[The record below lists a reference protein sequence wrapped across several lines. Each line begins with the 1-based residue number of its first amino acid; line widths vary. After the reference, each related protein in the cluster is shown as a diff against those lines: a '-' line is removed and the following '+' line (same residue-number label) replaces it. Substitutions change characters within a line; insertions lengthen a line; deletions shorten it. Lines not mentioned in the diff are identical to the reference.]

1 MPLDLA
7 QLEPP
12 PQVVLDE
19 GAALAAALDGA
30 LPRRQLD
37 RNLLLATWNLREF
50 GSLTRKWAAGERDSP
65 KRELRALRAI
75 AAVVERFDV
84 VALQEVG
91 GDLRALRHLIKVL
104 EPNWAFL
111 MTDACGGSLG
121 GGERMAFL
129 FDRRRVELS
138 GLAGELVVPPEWL
151 DDIEPDALRR
161 QFARTPYAVS
171 FRSGGHTFILVTL
184 HVLYG
189 KNPAE
194 RVPELRCIARWMAE
208 WAGRT
213 SRWHQSLYALGDFNI
228 DRRDDPLWQ
237 AFVSTGLH
245 VPEPLQRARRSIFGG
260 DDGSQDKFYDQIAW
274 FESGPGAPDAGQRL
288 VSAGSFDFVPHVYRE
303 QGLTR
308 HAVSY
313 RISDHLPLWAEMD
326 LAPHPAGPP

>member
-7 QLEPP
+7 HLEPP
-12 PQVVLDE
+12 PRAVLDE
-19 GAALAAALDGA
+19 GVVLGAALDAA
-30 LPRRQLD
+30 LPPRRLD

-50 GSLTRKWAAGERDSP
+50 SSLTRKWAAGDGDSP
-65 KRELRALRAI
+65 KRDLRALRAI
-75 AAVVERFDV
+75 AAVIERFDV
-84 VALQEVG
+84 VALQELG
-91 GDLRALRHLIKVL
+91 GDLRALRHLVKVL
-104 EPNWAFL
+104 GPNWAFL
-111 MTDACGGSLG
+111 MTDACGGALG

-129 FDRRRVELS
+129 FDRRRAELS

-151 DDIEPDALRR
+151 SEIEPDALRR

-189 KNPAE
+189 KSPAE

-237 AFVSTGLH
+237 AFVSTGLQ
-245 VPEPLQRARRSIFGG
+245 VPEELHRARRSIFGG
-260 DDGSQDKFYDQIAW
+260 DDASTDKFYDQIAW
-274 FESGPGAPDAGQRL
+274 FDAGPAAPDAGRKL
-288 VSAGSFDFVPHVYRE
+288 VRAGSFDFVPHVFRE

-308 HAVSY
+308 QALSY
-313 RISDHLPLWAEMD
+313 RISDHLPLWVE
-326 LAPHPAGPP
+326 LELPPQAGDQP